1 MNANDS
7 NDREMERLLEEHFT
21 SSADNVPP
29 TPDLWV
35 FLEGRLGDQAPKP
48 LLAGIRDWAFP
59 AGGFSGVPP
68 IAATAAAVVVI
79 AIAGSVGYV
88 VGGLGPD
95 DPTGT
100 PAITG
105 LPTPTPMPAM
115 PATAALAPT
124 ARVETVVVEKHV
136 EGQTVKVVE
145 TVIVVK
151 SVTRVEKVVETV
163 VVEKVVEGKV
173 VVVLQTVIV
182 EKPVTITEKVVETV
196 VVEKEV
202 QVVSTTM
209 PAAEMAPPAAT
220 AAPQPT
226 AMPAAT
232 GVPAPAATPMALSPT
247 GTPAP
252 PGAHLADPD
261 QRSLPNQPGATTFED
276 YERQPLTDASED
288 AVSTFSLDTDRT
300 SFQLALNW
308 ARSGYQVDPAS
319 VRAEEWVNAFD
330 YGYAAPSVDDRFAI
344 TSDLFEHPLDNGRY
358 MARVAF
364 KAPEVVTDAPLNVT
378 LVLDAS
384 GSMSSGNRVAIAREA
399 AETIRRSLD
408 RDDRISVVHFTTYV
422 LDNLTVENA
431 APDDRAVS
439 DSIARLAPH
448 DSTNVQAGLDLGV
461 RLADAMRR
469 ERPEALNY
477 IVLMSDGVANVD
489 ATDPFAILEATSAPA
504 GANPLRLITVGVGIE
519 NFNDHLLEQLAQHGN
534 GWYRYL
540 FDEEQARSTFRRDN
554 WLALA
559 SPVADQT
566 RAQVVWNP
574 DAVKAW
580 RIVGYENRVT
590 SAASF
595 TQDRQ
600 EFAEVYSGAATTVFY
615 ELELH
620 DDFRQ
625 KGALGQV
632 ELRWVEPDSGRGWSQ
647 STDIVSSG
655 AVVRTQDNPLLGF
668 GAVVGLTADRY
679 SALGEFAQ
687 PHRGYAQDLWR
698 LRDLTVDLQNDLSH
712 LAAFHDFAYV
722 METLLMN
729 VPYVSPDN
737 SGYSR

>member
-1 MNANDS
+1 M
-7 NDREMERLLEEHFT
+7 
-21 SSADNVPP
+21 
-29 TPDLWV
+29 
-35 FLEGRLGDQAPKP
+35 
-48 LLAGIRDWAFP
+48 
-59 AGGFSGVPP
+59 
-68 IAATAAAVVVI
+68 
-79 AIAGSVGYV
+79 
-88 VGGLGPD
+88 
-95 DPTGT
+95 
-100 PAITG
+100 
-105 LPTPTPMPAM
+105 
-115 PATAALAPT
+115 
-124 ARVETVVVEKHV
+124 VEKVV
-136 EGQTVKVVE
+136 EGQTVRVVE
-145 TVIVVK
+145 TVIVEKPVI
-151 SVTRVEKVVETV
+151 RVEKVVETV
-163 VVEKVVEGKV
+163 VVEKVVEGQTVRV
-173 VVVLQTVIV
+173 VETVIV
-182 EKPVTITEKVVETV
+182 EKPVTRVEKVIETV

-202 QVVSTTM
+202 QVVPTTM

-226 AMPAAT
+226 AMPRQRE
-232 GVPAPAATPMALSPT
+232 SPRPRHGRRARRCRRQWRRRPQSRRGGRT
-247 GTPAP
+247 V
-252 PGAHLADPD
+252 HLPS
-261 QRSLPNQPGATTFED
+261 QGATTFED

-399 AETIRRSLD
+399 AEAIRRSLD

-422 LDNLTVENA
+422 LDGLTVENA

-647 STDIVSSG
+647 STDVVSSG
-655 AVVRTQDNPLLGF
+655 AGRTP
-668 GAVVGLTADRY
+668 
-679 SALGEFAQ
+679 
-687 PHRGYAQDLWR
+687 
-698 LRDLTVDLQNDLSH
+698 
-712 LAAFHDFAYV
+712 
-722 METLLMN
+722 
-729 VPYVSPDN
+729 
-737 SGYSR
+737 SR

>member
-1 MNANDS
+1 MNNNDS
-7 NDREMERLLEEHFT
+7 NDRDMERLLGQHFA
-21 SSADNVPP
+21 SGADKVPP
-29 TPDLWV
+29 TPDLWAS
-35 FLEGRLGDQAPKP
+35 LEGRLGEQDPKP
-48 LLAGIRDWAFP
+48 VWAGIRDWAFP
-59 AGGFSGVPP
+59 PGGFNGVPP
-68 IAATAAAVVVI
+68 LAATAAAVVVV
-79 AIAGSVGYV
+79 AIAGSVWFA
-88 VGGLGPD
+88 VGGRDVRTTTVVETVIVEKPV
-95 DPTGT
+95 TVVEKV
-100 PAITG
+100 
-105 LPTPTPMPAM
+105 
-115 PATAALAPT
+115 
-124 ARVETVVVEKHV
+124 VETVVVEKQV
-136 EGQTVKVVE
+136 SGQTVRVVE
-145 TVIVVK
+145 TVIVEK
-151 SVTRVEKVVETV
+151 PVTRVEKVVETV
-163 VVEKVVEGKV
+163 VVEKVVEGKSV
-173 VVVLQTVIV
+173 VVVETVIV
-182 EKPVTITEKVVETV
+182 EKPVTRVEKVVETV
-196 VVEKEV
+196 VVEKAV
-202 QVVSTTM
+202 QVLSTPT
-209 PAAEMAPPAAT
+209 PAAAMAPPAAT
-220 AAPQPT
+220 AAPAPT

-232 GVPAPAATPMALSPT
+232 GVPAARPT

-252 PGAHLADPD
+252 PGAFIAADPEK
-261 QRSLPNQPGATTFED
+261 RSLPNQPGATTFED

-330 YGYAAPSVDDRFAI
+330 YGYAAPAVDDRFAI
-344 TSDLFEHPLDNGRY
+344 TSDLFEHPLDDGRY

-399 AETIRRSLD
+399 AEAIRRSLD

-422 LDNLTVENA
+422 LDGLTVENA
-431 APDDRAVS
+431 APDDRAVA
-439 DSIARLAPH
+439 DSIARLNPH

-469 ERPEALNY
+469 ERPDALNY

-489 ATDPFAILEATSAPA
+489 ATDPFAILEATSAPD

-519 NFNDHLLEQLAQHGN
+519 NFNDQLLEQLAQHGN

-566 RAQVVWNP
+566 RAQVVWDP
-574 DAVKAW
+574 DVVKAW

-590 SAASF
+590 SAESF
-595 TQDRQ
+595 TQDRK
-600 EFAEVYSGAATTVFY
+600 EFAEVYSGASTTVFY

-647 STDIVSSG
+647 STDIVSG
-655 AVVRTQDNPLLGF
+655 LMVQRLNHDPMLGF
-668 GAVVGLTADRY
+668 GAVVALTADRY
-679 SALGEFAQ
+679 SALGDYAE
-687 PHRGYAQDLWR
+687 PSRGLARDLWQ
-698 LRDLTVDLQNDLSH
+698 LAELMEVLHNDLVH
-712 LAAFHDFAYV
+712 LTAWDDFGYV
-722 METLLMN
+722 MEALLRN
-729 VPYVSPDN
+729 VPYVAPDN